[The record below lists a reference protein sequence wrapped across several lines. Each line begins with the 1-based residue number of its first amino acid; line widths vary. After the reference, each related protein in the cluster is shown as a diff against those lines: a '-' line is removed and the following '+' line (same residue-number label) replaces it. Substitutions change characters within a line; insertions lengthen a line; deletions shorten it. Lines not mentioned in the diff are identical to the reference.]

1 MRRTAA
7 AALLAAPLLLG
18 FAAPAGA
25 GDGPCTFGLGCG
37 GRCLRLFP
45 HIHQHGP
52 LFNYGP
58 YYGYPPFEP
67 YGPWDAYLRYT
78 GPDPTA
84 TGQGA
89 YGWIH
94 GNYPGHRVHELAD
107 RFHGHNWGGRLHGHG
122 GDCGT
127 CGGKHGGLF
136 QHGRKAGCNSC
147 GAAAASH
154 LCSGDALNRYT
165 GVGSP
170 AGAMAFY
177 AESSLP
183 ARPAGVVPAGFFGE

>member
-7 AALLAAPLLLG
+7 AALLAAPLVLG

-37 GRCLRLFP
+37 GTCLKFFP
-45 HIHQHGP
+45 RIHQHGP

-78 GPDPTA
+78 GPDPRA
-84 TGQGA
+84 AGGGNA
-89 YGWIH
+89 YGWLH
-94 GNYPGHRVHELAD
+94 GNYPGRRVHDLAD
-107 RFHGHNWGGRLHGHG
+107 RFHNRDGLFNGHG
-122 GDCGT
+122 GCST

-136 QHGRKAGCNSC
+136 HHGKKAGCDSC
-147 GAAAASH
+147 GVAAASH
-154 LCSGDALNRYT
+154 LCAGDAVSRYT
-165 GVGSP
+165 GFGSP
-170 AGAMAFY
+170 AGAMAYY
-177 AESSLP
+177 ADSALP
-183 ARPAGVVPAGFFGE
+183 ARPAGVVPAGFFGD